1 MDADSVISIM
11 KHGLTTGGLVMAPIL
26 LTGLVIG
33 IIVAATQAA
42 TQVNEPTLTF
52 VPKVLG
58 VGLVGGLI
66 LPWALDRMVLLV
78 EYVME
83 HAAGAGVH

>member
-1 MDADSVISIM
+1 MDPDGVISVM

-33 IIVAATQAA
+33 ITVAAIQAA

-58 VGLVGGLI
+58 VGLVGGLV

-83 HAAGAGVH
+83 FAATAGVH

>member
-1 MDADSVISIM
+1 MSDLVIDVLA
-11 KHGLTTGGLVMAPIL
+11 HCVTTGATVMAPIL

-33 IIVAATQAA
+33 VSVGALQAA

-58 VGLVGGLI
+58 VGLVTALL
-66 LPWALDRMVLLV
+66 LPWGLDRFVSMFRFVV
-78 EYVME
+78 ERFRDV
-83 HAAGAGVH
+83 GAG

>member
-1 MDADSVISIM
+1 MEADLAISILKNALM
-11 KHGLTTGGLVMAPIL
+11 TGGVMMAPIL

-33 IIVAATQAA
+33 ISVAAIQAA

-52 VPKVLG
+52 VPKALG

-66 LPWALDRMVLLV
+66 IPWMLDRMVILFQSIMQQV
-78 EYVME
+78 SII
-83 HAAGAGVH
+83 GGV